1 MSLDA
6 HCYGDHLTSFSYS
19 VVTVSS
25 IIKKKKKKKKKKN
38 KLGNEVVDT
47 VPLLVKH
54 I

>member
-1 MSLDA
+1 VSLDA

-25 IIKKKKKKKKKKN
+25 IIKKKKRKKRRN

-47 VPLLVKH
+47 VLPLVKH

>member
-1 MSLDA
+1 VSLDA

-25 IIKKKKKKKKKKN
+25 IIKKKKKNRRN

-47 VPLLVKH
+47 VLPLVKH